1 MASYQIVDCVCL
13 LQRGKSYYF
22 LFCHL
27 LMQSPEQLLVCGFLK
42 HLLLNI
48 VSTEVSKSKRVLE
61 IF

>member
-1 MASYQIVDCVCL
+1 MASYQIDDCVCL
-13 LQRGKSYYF
+13 LQREKSYYF

-27 LMQSPEQLLVCGFLK
+27 LMKSPEQLLVCGFLK